1 MYVTISSDGSAL
13 RREPGGLGFKSP
25 VELFFFFRNEAKF
38 FFFFSEKKTGNVNKK
53 TQDIFSRPRKKYVK
67 TYEIR
72 AVTARQTYVF
82 IFFIR
87 GLEKKS

>member
-13 RREPGGLGFKSP
+13 RREPGGLGFESP
-25 VELFFFFRNEAKF
+25 VELFFFFFETRRS
-38 FFFFSEKKTGNVNKK
+38 FFFSEKKKGNVNKK